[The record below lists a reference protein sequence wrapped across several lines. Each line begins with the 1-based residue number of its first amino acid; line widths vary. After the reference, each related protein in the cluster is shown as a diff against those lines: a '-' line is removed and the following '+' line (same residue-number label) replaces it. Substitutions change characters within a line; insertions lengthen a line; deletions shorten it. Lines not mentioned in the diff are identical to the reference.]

1 MALSPAD
8 FYAYSRATGAPIPED
23 PEERA
28 QMAPEVLEFRRNQL
42 KAPEGELVMAGLRG
56 FGPYKDVN
64 PTELEKRRQ
73 ELMGE
78 SSKKESNPLAA
89 LGTAALGLGAL
100 AGLGFGARALMRRGQ
115 QIPKGPA
122 KSATAGVRQVNLAD
136 MEQAVRRVAAE
147 PAPSTPAPPP
157 SVPAVAPATV
167 DISKQTPTERM
178 VRRHGRM
185 VPASSV
191 QRTAIPQSTVDIA
204 DELIQRYKEDY
215 ERAAPFQ
222 YGAELSRQS
231 RIAKQNEQ
239 LLDDLLNEIRAEP
252 TKQTIPLDVDKFL
265 EEHEALYRRLVSA
278 EDVKEKRVLGA
289 EFLEQLRSGQSPAF
303 EAPSTPLPTRAVQPG
318 SFSELTDIQ
327 NALLNQARNEQA
339 RVQQVNAVEAG
350 EDQVAQRARR
360 KTMALSGVR
369 AARQEPSP
377 ALQKLYDAGLDDF
390 EVKARINAY
399 AQYGKEEFLD
409 PGYNAN
415 TVGAENFART
425 LDIVQPEFDRSGNL
439 ISGEFA
445 GGQRTVY
452 SGKETYKTL
461 PEGEI
466 RRSAFAS
473 QQPKPI
479 RTRSQDEGEQWE
491 PISEALTGLTGGVS
505 TASVPMAQSEQYE
518 TAINNFRGY
527 WDEQVRS
534 HLAGNQ
540 SFITRPARRNR
551 IVDEFDLDMPVRLQ
565 KVEGLN
571 EAGELVSRTET
582 ILYRDVLPSDTV
594 EAIQRGER
602 MNLDVP
608 FLVDK
613 NRAIAVAEANP
624 TIENR
629 LDAEHYKMTGRALVR
644 AHQKIVGPYLSD
656 KYIAETGQQPYFQL
670 AENLSGQPDVT
681 PSFGRGSQKG
691 RLVGGTAEPAGR
703 EPVYD
708 LYYGTYK
715 KASGEEMLVNKTMVP
730 TESGELAEM
739 NISTLR
745 MLDELGIAK
754 DTTGAEL
761 YVSPAQQRDYIMT
774 QPMSVKRPLG
784 SQPIGQIRKQ
794 GISSRTGEPYNFLS
808 DVYEAAETIVQAPLQ
823 VLDANTGKPI
833 SSLAQVKRDEL
844 SGFLK
849 GLKDS
854 TGIKDYSELGKIANR
869 YLAEQKGITLPVLD
883 SPTAFEFIENVIGR
897 PSSRPARK
905 SFVTVNKKTGEV
917 YNLSREEAQSLGF
930 SGGSVV
936 EPKLGRKTVGPPSL
950 DIRESPK
957 GMEDWARM
965 GEGDIDWEQRKD
977 FGDEPLGVAS
987 MGPLL
992 PRVPGELQRSLQPST
1007 TGTGAELQTLREE
1020 LAKIKAA
1027 EPRVSSEPLPSNLEV
1042 VTQQLMAQAGRR
1054 AGKRRNR

>member
-8 FYAYSRATGAPIPED
+8 FYAYSRATGAPVPED
-23 PEERA
+23 AQERA
-28 QMAPEVLEFRRNQL
+28 EMAPEVLEFRRNQL
-42 KAPEGELVMAGLRG
+42 KAP
-56 FGPYKDVN
+56 
-64 PTELEKRRQ
+64 Q
-73 ELMGE
+73 Q
-78 SSKKESNPLAA
+78 ESNPLAA

-100 AGLGFGARALMRRGQ
+100 AGLGFGARALMGRRQ

-136 MEQAVRRVAAE
+136 MEEAVRRVAAE
-147 PAPSTPAPPP
+147 PTPSTPPPPP
-157 SVPAVAPATV
+157 SAPAVAPATV

-191 QRTAIPQSTVDIA
+191 QRTAIPQSTVDLA
-204 DELIQRYKEDY
+204 HEFIQRYREDY

-239 LLDDLLNEIRAEP
+239 LLDDLINEVRAEP

-265 EEHEALYRRLVSA
+265 EENEALYRRLVSA
-278 EDVKEKRVLGA
+278 EDVKEKRVLGS
-289 EFLEQLRSGQSPAF
+289 EFLEQLRSGQGAVI
-303 EAPSTPLPTRAVQPG
+303 ETPSTPLPTRGVQPG

-327 NALLNQARNEQA
+327 NALLNQARNEQT

-360 KTMALSGVR
+360 KTMSLSGVR
-369 AARQEPSP
+369 AARQESSP
-377 ALQKLYDAGLDDF
+377 ALQKLYEAGLDDF
-390 EVKARINAY
+390 EVNARINAY

-415 TVGAENFART
+415 TVGAQNFART

-439 ISGEFA
+439 IAGEFA

-452 SGKETYKTL
+452 AGKETYETL

-466 RRSAFAS
+466 RRSPFAS

-479 RTRSQDEGEQWE
+479 RTSSQGESEQWE
-491 PISEALTGLTGGVS
+491 PISQALTGLTGGVS
-505 TASVPMAQSEQYE
+505 TAAVPLAQSEQYE
-518 TAINNFRGY
+518 TAINNFRSY

-582 ILYRDVLPSDTV
+582 ILYRDVLPPDTV

-624 TIENR
+624 TIQNR
-629 LDAEHYKMTGRALVR
+629 LDAEHYKMTGRALAR
-644 AHQKIVGPYLSD
+644 AHQKIVTPYASD
-656 KYIAETGQQPYFQL
+656 EYIAETAQQPYFQSV
-670 AENLSGQPDVT
+670 ENLAGQPDVT

-691 RLVGGTAEPAGR
+691 RLVGGTAEAAGR
-703 EPVYD
+703 EPVYN
-708 LYYGTYK
+708 LFYGKYK
-715 KASGEEMLVNKTMVP
+715 KASGDEILINKTTVS

-739 NISTLR
+739 NVPTLR

-754 DTTGAEL
+754 DATGAEL

-774 QPMSVKRPLG
+774 QPMSVKRPFG
-784 SQPIGQIRKQ
+784 SQPIAQIRKQ
-794 GISSRTGEPYNFLS
+794 GISSKTGEPYDFLS

-823 VLDANTGKPI
+823 VLDANTGKPL
-833 SSLAQVKRDEL
+833 SSVAQVKRDEL

-905 SFVTVNKKTGEV
+905 SFVTVNERTGEV

-936 EPKLGRKTVGPPSL
+936 EPRLARKTVGPPSL

-957 GMEDWARM
+957 GIEDWARM

-992 PRVPGELQRSLQPST
+992 PRVSGELQRSLQPAT
-1007 TGTGAELQTLREE
+1007 TGPGAELQTLREE
-1020 LAKIKAA
+1020 LAKIKIK
-1027 EPRVSSEPLPSNLEV
+1027 EPRFSSEPLPSNLEV

>member
-1 MALSPAD
+1 MALSPVD

-42 KAPEGELVMAGLRG
+42 RAP
-56 FGPYKDVN
+56 
-64 PTELEKRRQ
+64 Q
-73 ELMGE
+73 Q
-78 SSKKESNPLAA
+78 ESNPLAT

-100 AGLGFGARALMRRGQ
+100 LGAGFGARALMGRGR

-136 MEQAVRRVAAE
+136 MEEAVRRAAKE
-147 PAPSTPAPPP
+147 PAPSTPPPPP
-157 SVPAVAPATV
+157 SIPAVAPATV

-239 LLDDLLNEIRAEP
+239 LVDNLLNEIRAEP
-252 TKQTIPLDVDKFL
+252 AKQTIPLDVDKFL
-265 EEHEALYRRLVSA
+265 EENETLYRRLVSA

-289 EFLEQLRSGQSPAF
+289 EFLEQLRSGQGPVI
-303 EAPSTPLPTRAVQPG
+303 EAPSTPLPTRAIQPG

-327 NALLNQARNEQA
+327 NQLLNQARNEQA
-339 RVQQVNAVEAG
+339 RVQQVNAVESG

-369 AARQEPSP
+369 AGRREPSP
-377 ALQKLYDAGLDDF
+377 ALQKLYEAGLDDF
-390 EVKARINAY
+390 EVNARINAY

-415 TVGAENFART
+415 TVGAQNFART

-439 ISGEFA
+439 IAGEFA

-452 SGKETYKTL
+452 AGKETYETL

-479 RTRSQDEGEQWE
+479 RTRSQDEEQWE
-491 PISEALTGLTGGVS
+491 PISQALTGLTGGVS
-505 TASVPMAQSEQYE
+505 TAAVPMAQSEQYE
-518 TAINNFRGY
+518 TAINNFRSY

-582 ILYRDVLPSDTV
+582 ILYRDVLPPDTV

-644 AHQKIVGPYLSD
+644 AHQKIVTPYVAD
-656 KYIAETGQQPYFQL
+656 KYIAETTQQPYFQL
-670 AENLSGQPDVT
+670 VENLGGEPDVT

-715 KASGEEMLVNKTMVP
+715 KASGDEILINKTMVP
-730 TESGELAEM
+730 TESGELMEI
-739 NISTLR
+739 NIPTLR
-745 MLDELGIAK
+745 KLDQLGVAK
-754 DTTGAEL
+754 DPTGAEL
-761 YVSPAQQRDYIMT
+761 YVSPAQQREYIMT
-774 QPMSVKRPLG
+774 QPMSVKRPFG
-784 SQPIGQIRKQ
+784 SQPIAQIRKQ
-794 GISSRTGEPYNFLS
+794 GISSKTGEPYDFLS

-823 VLDANTGKPI
+823 VLNANTGEPI
-833 SSLAQVKRDEL
+833 SSLAQIKRDEL

-897 PSSRPARK
+897 PRSRPARK
-905 SFVTVNKKTGEV
+905 SFVTVNERTGEV

-936 EPKLGRKTVGPPSL
+936 EPRLARKTVGPPSL

-957 GMEDWARM
+957 SLEDWARM
-965 GEGDIDWEQRKD
+965 GESDIDWEQRKD

-992 PRVPGELQRSLQPST
+992 PRRPGELQRSLQPAT
-1007 TGTGAELQTLREE
+1007 TGAGSELQALREE
-1020 LAKIKAA
+1020 LAKIKAT

>member
-1 MALSPAD
+1 MALSPVD

-28 QMAPEVLEFRRNQL
+28 QIAPEVLEFRRNQL
-42 KAPEGELVMAGLRG
+42 RAP
-56 FGPYKDVN
+56 
-64 PTELEKRRQ
+64 Q
-73 ELMGE
+73 Q
-78 SSKKESNPLAA
+78 ESNPLAT

-100 AGLGFGARALMRRGQ
+100 LGAGFGARALMGRGR

-136 MEQAVRRVAAE
+136 IEQPVRRVE
-147 PAPSTPAPPP
+147 TEFTPSAPPP
-157 SVPAVAPATV
+157 SPSIPAVAPATV

-231 RIAKQNEQ
+231 RIAKQNKQ
-239 LLDDLLNEIRAEP
+239 LVDNLLNEIRAEP
-252 TKQTIPLDVDKFL
+252 AKQTIPLDVDKFL
-265 EEHEALYRRLVSA
+265 EENETLYRRLVSA
-278 EDVKEKRVLGA
+278 EDIKEKRVLGA
-289 EFLEQLRSGQSPAF
+289 EFLEQLRSGQGPAI
-303 EAPSTPLPTRAVQPG
+303 EAPSTPLPTRAIQPG

-327 NALLNQARNEQA
+327 NQLLNQARNEQA
-339 RVQQVNAVEAG
+339 RVQQVNAVESG

-369 AARQEPSP
+369 AGRQEPSP
-377 ALQKLYDAGLDDF
+377 ALQKLYEAGLDDF
-390 EVKARINAY
+390 EVNARINAY

-415 TVGAENFART
+415 TVGAQNFART
-425 LDIVQPEFDRSGNL
+425 LDVVQPEFDRSGNL
-439 ISGEFA
+439 IAGEFA

-452 SGKETYKTL
+452 AGKETYETL

-479 RTRSQDEGEQWE
+479 RTRSQNEGEQWE

-505 TASVPMAQSEQYE
+505 TAAVPMAQSEQYE
-518 TAINNFRGY
+518 TAINNFRSY

-582 ILYRDVLPSDTV
+582 ILYRDVLPPDTV

-644 AHQKIVGPYLSD
+644 AHQKIVTPYVAD
-656 KYIAETGQQPYFQL
+656 KYIAETTQQPYFQL
-670 AENLSGQPDVT
+670 TENLGGEPDVT

-691 RLVGGTAEPAGR
+691 RLVGGTAEPSGR
-703 EPVYD
+703 EPVYN
-708 LYYGTYK
+708 LYYAPHTTTTGK
-715 KASGEEMLVNKTMVP
+715 QLLVNKTAVLD
-730 TESGELAEM
+730 EKGNIGELGITDLSQL
-739 NISTLR
+739 NQI
-745 MLDELGIAK
+745 GIAK
-754 DTTGAEL
+754 DSTGAEL
-761 YVSPAQQRDYIMT
+761 YVSPSQQTEYVMT
-774 QPMSVKRPLG
+774 QPMAVKRPLK
-784 SQPIGQIRKQ
+784 QNAPPVAQLRKQ
-794 GISSRTGEPYNFLS
+794 GISSKTGQPYDFLS

-823 VLDANTGKPI
+823 VLNAKTGKTI
-833 SSLAQVKRDEL
+833 SAAGQVKRDQL

-849 GLKDS
+849 NIRESSGV
-854 TGIKDYSELGKIANR
+854 KDYAELGALANR
-869 YLAEQKGITLPVLD
+869 YLAEQKGITLPVLE
-883 SPTAFEFIENVIGR
+883 SPTAFEFIESVIGR
-897 PSSRPARK
+897 PGSRPSRK
-905 SFVTVNKKTGEV
+905 SFVTVNQQTGDV
-917 YNLSREEAQSLGF
+917 YPLSREDAQSLGF
-930 SGGSVV
+930 AGGSVV
-936 EPKLGRKTVGPPSL
+936 EPSLSRKYVGPPSL

-957 GMEDWARM
+957 GLEQWARM
-965 GEGDIDWEQRKD
+965 GESDVDWEEFKD
-977 FGDEPLGVAS
+977 FGDEPLSVAS
-987 MGPLL
+987 MGPLI
-992 PRVPGELQRSLQPST
+992 PRRPGELQRSLQPAT
-1007 TGTGAELQTLREE
+1007 TGAGSELQALREE
-1020 LAKIKAA
+1020 LAKIKVT
-1027 EPRVSSEPLPSNLEV
+1027 EPRISSESLPSNLEV